1 MSRYT
6 IELRSLVNLYGRD
19 EVESWFKNYEL
30 SDYLTNEQ
38 IETITADSVWN
49 KDRLARDI
57 VDHYFMREIGA
68 ETPALFRHY
77 AKITM
82 REVMEEY
89 LQLLYTTAM
98 KYNVLDANDYIE
110 TLDRETSQNT
120 SSENT
125 ASASS
130 QTSTEGSG
138 ISVNSDTPQ
147 GQISKQS
154 ILGGSYASNT
164 SATETET
171 SGQDTS
177 STSSEGTQDSEGT
190 EKYTRTIKGRNGKSG
205 AEMIADYR
213 KNILA
218 INKEIINKLNILFMG
233 IY

>member
-19 EVESWFKNYEL
+19 TVEGWFKDYEL
-30 SDYLTNEQ
+30 SDYLTPEQ
-38 IETITADSVWN
+38 IDTITVDSVWS

-57 VDHYFMREIGA
+57 VDKYFMREIGA

-77 AKITM
+77 AKTTM
-82 REVMEEY
+82 REIMEEK

-98 KYNVLDANDYIE
+98 KYNVLDANDYVEILE
-110 TLDRETSQNT
+110 RETS
-120 SSENT
+120 
-125 ASASS
+125 ASTSS

-138 ISVNSDTPQ
+138 LSVNSDTPQ
-147 GQISKQS
+147 GQINKQA

-164 SATETET
+164 GATETESSAT
-171 SGQDTS
+171 DSSS
-177 STSSEGTQDSEGT
+177 STGAEE
-190 EKYTRTIKGRNGKSG
+190 YVRRIKGRNGKSG
-205 AEMIADYR
+205 AEMVADYR

-218 INKEIINKLNILFMG
+218 INKDIINKLDILFMG

>member
-38 IETITADSVWN
+38 INAITVDSVWS

-57 VDHYFMREIGA
+57 VDYYLMREIGA
-68 ETPALFRHY
+68 ETVGLFKHY
-77 AKITM
+77 AKTTM
-82 REVMEEY
+82 REVMEEK
-89 LQLLYTTAM
+89 LPLLYTTAM

-110 TLDRETSQNT
+110 TMDRETS
-120 SSENT
+120 

-130 QTSTEGSG
+130 QTSAEGSG
-138 ISVNSDTPQ
+138 LSVSSDTPQ
-147 GQISKQS
+147 GQINKQA

-164 SATETET
+164 SATENET
-171 SGQDTS
+171 SGSDTS
-177 STSSEGTQDSEGT
+177 SSDGS

-205 AEMIADYR
+205 AEMVALYR
-213 KNILA
+213 KNIRA
-218 INKEIINKLNILFMG
+218 INKEIINNLNILFMG

>member
-19 EVESWFKNYEL
+19 VVEGWFKDYEL
-30 SDYLTNEQ
+30 SDYLTPEQ
-38 IETITADSVWN
+38 INAITVDSVWS

-57 VDHYFMREIGA
+57 VDKYFMREIGA

-77 AKITM
+77 AKTTM
-82 REVMEEY
+82 KEIMEEK

-98 KYNVLDANDYIE
+98 KYNVLDANDYVE
-110 TLDRETSQNT
+110 QLDRATTQNSNT
-120 SSENT
+120 ENS

-138 ISVNSDTPQ
+138 LTVNSDTPQ
-147 GQISKQS
+147 GQINKQA
-154 ILGGSYASNT
+154 ILGGSYASST
-164 SATETET
+164 GATETES
-171 SGQDTS
+171 SGQDS
-177 STSSEGTQDSEGT
+177 STTSSEGSMDSEGT
-190 EKYTRTIKGRNGKSG
+190 ERYTRTIRGRNGKSG

-218 INKEIINKLNILFMG
+218 INKDIINKLDILFMG
-233 IY
+233 IF